1 MYIEVSR
8 VFWRR
13 KGWLKK
19 QFNHKLIQELEAMR
33 NEWMEQ
39 KNLVEKSVE
48 PSEEVLIDLKITEAK
63 YFFLIREAK
72 RRRIS
77 LKGVK

>member
-1 MYIEVSR
+1 M
-8 VFWRR
+8 FWRR

-19 QFNHKLIQELEAMR
+19 QFDQQLIEQLEAMR
-33 NEWMEQ
+33 NEWMNQ
-39 KNLVEKSVE
+39 KDLIEKSIE
-48 PSEEVLIDLKITEAK
+48 PSEDVLMDLKITEAK

-77 LKGVK
+77 LKGAK